1 MGYMRNLRHVGLFFV
16 AIGNLGVNERVKF
29 KCYTYTSCVAKD
41 AFVVI
46 ETILICSLKCFYFS
60 YSEFSL
66 YVFPNFISFLS
77 WSNLFSNFISKM
89 EKGGFMGII
98 MVNNL

>member
-29 KCYTYTSCVAKD
+29 KCYTYRSCVAKD

-46 ETILICSLKCFYFS
+46 ETILVCSLKGFYFS
-60 YSEFSL
+60 YSEFS
-66 YVFPNFISFLS
+66 VCIC
-77 WSNLFSNFISKM
+77 
-89 EKGGFMGII
+89 
-98 MVNNL
+98 